1 MMNKGKDKRVVIVLV
16 GKRNNGGED
25 GMGETVKTMMPNKI
39 RQQRY
44 STKLKYRCRK

>member
-1 MMNKGKDKRVVIVLV
+1 MNKGKDRRVISVLV
-16 GKRNNGGED
+16 GKRIKGEEN
-25 GMGETVKTMMPNKI
+25 GMGEAVKTTVPNKI